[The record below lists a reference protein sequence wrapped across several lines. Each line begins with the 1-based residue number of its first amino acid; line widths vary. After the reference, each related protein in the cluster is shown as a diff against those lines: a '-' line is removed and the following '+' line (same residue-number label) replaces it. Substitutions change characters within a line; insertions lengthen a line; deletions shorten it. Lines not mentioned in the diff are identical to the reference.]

1 VLPQVASVTM
11 FISAQQNTISSKA
24 NHTCVINLET
34 LHVIQLSQFQVRLK
48 GMKFISFIILYARFW
63 WLTTIK
69 IQSTHDEEKKA
80 AYYKQA
86 DALEQKI
93 YQLIM

>member
-1 VLPQVASVTM
+1 
-11 FISAQQNTISSKA
+11 
-24 NHTCVINLET
+24 
-34 LHVIQLSQFQVRLK
+34 
-48 GMKFISFIILYARFW
+48 MKFISFIILYARFW

-86 DALEQKI
+86 DTLEQKI